1 MNALQLGLLLTSGVA
16 AGAINAVAGGGT
28 FLTFPALNFAG
39 VHPEIDANITS
50 TVAVWPGSLAAI
62 PPYRHELAK
71 RRHMAIVLGLV
82 SAVGG
87 VVGALLLLNT
97 PSATFARLV
106 PWLLLFATV
115 MFAFGTRIIRALR
128 RRDLPRPAP
137 SEAASRTAVYRAAVV
152 QFPIAIYGGF
162 FGAGAGI
169 LQLAVLDVL
178 GLENIHAANAIKVIM
193 SSAFNAP
200 AVLMFIFAG
209 KVWWGY
215 SLTLMAASIIGG
227 YGGAW
232 LAQKVPAI
240 YVRRLV
246 IVVGTCMT
254 GYYFW
259 NIYGR
264 GV

>member
-1 MNALQLGLLLTSGVA
+1 MIDPLQLGLLLGSGVL

-71 RRHMAIVLGLV
+71 RKRMAVVLGIV
-82 SAVGG
+82 SALGG
-87 VVGALLLLNT
+87 VIGAALLLRT
-97 PSATFARLV
+97 PSSRFAHMV
-106 PWLLLFATV
+106 PWLLLFATLV
-115 MFAFGTRIIRALR
+115 FAFGTKLLRALR
-128 RRDLPRPAP
+128 RNRPPPGP
-137 SEAASRTAVYRAAVV
+137 SANASNATLYRAAAV

-200 AVLMFIFAG
+200 AVLMFLFSG
-209 KVWWGY
+209 RVWWGF
-215 SLTLMAASIIGG
+215 SLSLMAASILGG

-232 LAQKVPAI
+232 LAQRVPALW
-240 YVRRLV
+240 VRRFA
-246 IVVGTCMT
+246 IAVGTCMT
-254 GYYFW
+254 AYYFW
-259 NIYGR
+259 NVYGR
-264 GV
+264 V

>member
-1 MNALQLGLLLTSGVA
+1 MHVLQITLLLGSGVL

-50 TVAVWPGSLAAI
+50 TFATWPGSLASI
-62 PPYRHELAK
+62 PPYRHELVQ
-71 RRHMAIVLGLV
+71 RRRMAMILGGVSVLGG
-82 SAVGG
+82 AVGA
-87 VVGALLLLNT
+87 ALLLRT
-97 PSATFARLV
+97 PSATFARMV
-106 PWLLLFATV
+106 PWLLLFATLV
-115 MFAFGTRIIRALR
+115 FAFGARVRQAIRGKRPSADASDAAL
-128 RRDLPRPAP
+128 
-137 SEAASRTAVYRAAVV
+137 YRAAVV
-152 QFPIAIYGGF
+152 QFPIAVYGGF

-200 AVLMFIFAG
+200 AVLIFLFSG
-209 KVWWGY
+209 KVWWGF
-215 SLTLMAASIIGG
+215 SLALMAASIVGG

-232 LAQKVPAI
+232 LAQRVPATW
-240 YVRRLV
+240 VRCLV
-246 IVVGTCMT
+246 IAVGVGMT

-259 NIYGR
+259 NVYGR
-264 GV
+264 